1 VHLSRWIR
9 RTRLYNMVLVL
20 LSVFLSAIVMAISAI
35 RHRLWSGSLTRAGMA
50 REEFPVASELLRQSK
65 FAGPMKQFL
74 VVVLPDGKIV
84 TTSFGE

>member
-1 VHLSRWIR
+1 
-9 RTRLYNMVLVL
+9 
-20 LSVFLSAIVMAISAI
+20 
-35 RHRLWSGSLTRAGMA
+35 MA